1 MTLCARLPRL
11 ARAGSAEGAPRS
23 AAAPRYGHAVSWPPN
38 RARSTLLGRPA
49 QEWKGLR
56 GAACLP
62 PRHAHDASAE
72 QHDSWADGWALPPLA
87 APGGAGA
94 DPATE
99 PLHGAW
105 PSSGPGGEAAAAL
118 PSAGLPLQEQVR
130 CLLMDAWRA
139 LAHVEAADRAAL
151 RPERASVGQLPAAAA
166 AAGPAAA
173 EAGGEPDAAAAR
185 AAEPAASAAA
195 AAVPAEARWVDV
207 SARMLPGLQ
216 ARRLDSGSEPGPRQ
230 GCLAGAQAHQLGVCA
245 PGAGGVPAAA
255 RLRRAARLMAE
266 RALRA
271 ARGRGAAV
279 AHGRRVRPARP
290 GRHRQGGG
298 PWCRV

>member
-1 MTLCARLPRL
+1 MARCTTL
-11 ARAGSAEGAPRS
+11 SRS
-23 AAAPRYGHAVSWPPN
+23 
-38 RARSTLLGRPA
+38 A
-49 QEWKGLR
+49 QEWPCLR
-56 GAACLP
+56 AGACLP
-62 PRHAHDASAE
+62 TRHAHDASAE

-94 DPATE
+94 DPAAE

-105 PSSGPGGEAAAAL
+105 PGSGPGGEAAAA
-118 PSAGLPLQEQVR
+118 PPPAGPPLQEQVR

-151 RPERASVGQLPAAAA
+151 RPERADAGQLPAAAA

-173 EAGGEPDAAAAR
+173 EAGGEPDAAAAP
-185 AAEPAASAAA
+185 AAEPAAAAAAVGA

-216 ARRLDSGSEPGPRQ
+216 ARRSGSGSEPDPRQ
-230 GCLAGAQAHQLGVCA
+230 GCLAGARAHQLGVCA
-245 PGAGGVPAAA
+245 PGEGGVPTAA
-255 RLRRAARLMAE
+255 RLRRAGRLVAE

-298 PWCRV
+298 PRV